1 MGKRKRTL
9 KRTIV
14 LFWKGLT
21 GIIAA
26 TAEWFTVILGMKD
39 ESKYG
44 KFIRRVVGGCFAFI
58 MFVFACAGGNALYEF
73 VYKKVNAAK
82 YLDDSYYD
90 SQYLSRNA
98 TYYSRAYETDGYV
111 ETRDGKKT
119 IKGIHWI
126 SNHERSKDCIVLNFR
141 LLINQNAKK
150 RHCRHSHFSQMQN
163 VHFPFS
169 MLHHAPGYGIIGARS
184 SAQKPLR

>member
-1 MGKRKRTL
+1 MGKRKRTI

-73 VYKKVNAAK
+73 VYKKVNAVK

-111 ETRDGKKT
+111 TCLSPCCT
-119 IKGIHWI
+119 TPP
-126 SNHERSKDCIVLNFR
+126 
-141 LLINQNAKK
+141 AT
-150 RHCRHSHFSQMQN
+150 
-163 VHFPFS
+163 
-169 MLHHAPGYGIIGARS
+169 AS
-184 SAQKPLR
+184 SALAVPPKSPYAERGYDWHP